1 MRWKGRRRRR
11 GERRREERDIDD
23 VAGKYVGYGQS

>member
-1 MRWKGRRRRR
+1 MRWKERRRR

-23 VAGKYVGYGQS
+23 VAGKCVGYGQS